1 MSQPPPTAPTVS
13 VCMATHNGLRYL
25 ADQISTILPQLGDA
39 DEVVVVDDASTDGTR
54 EFLEKLSDPRV
65 RFIPLPNNVGY
76 VRAFER
82 ALNESHNDLL
92 LLSDQD
98 DEWLPGRVQAMRAG
112 LVSSQVVA
120 GNLTTLG
127 GPGSIPGP
135 YGQRAWRLDPAAST
149 RRWRNTLGIL
159 AGNRPYFG
167 SAMGLRREA
176 LAVVLPF
183 PEHLRESH
191 DLWIALCGITLA
203 SMTHLRE
210 CVTARRYHES
220 NATPLR
226 PRKLASVLRAR
237 LLLLRLVGDAST
249 RTRVAKAR
257 R

>member
-1 MSQPPPTAPTVS
+1 MPQPPPTAPTVS
-13 VCMATHNGLRYL
+13 VCMATHNGLSYL
-25 ADQISTILPQLGDA
+25 ADQISTILPQLAEA

-54 EFLEKLSDPRV
+54 EFLEQLSDRRV
-65 RFIPLPNNVGY
+65 RVICLKRNVGY

-98 DEWLPGRVQAMRAG
+98 DEWLPGRVQAMRTA
-112 LVSSQVVA
+112 LSSAQVVA
-120 GNLTTLG
+120 GNLATLG

-183 PEHLRESH
+183 PEYLRESH
-191 DLWIALCGITLA
+191 DLWIALCGITLG

-220 NATPLR
+220 NASSLR
-226 PRKLASVLRAR
+226 PRAILAVLHSRVMVLRLACGAQR
-237 LLLLRLVGDAST
+237 RILTLE
-249 RTRVAKAR
+249 AK
-257 R
+257 